1 VEVLKSRS
9 VERLSHVSDP
19 PSSFNLSLAIPG
31 SCLLLLDVSGAISS
45 LSWFRLN
52 AAEPIPRSAV
62 CLNQDGSLEP
72 RDAAMSFLDSSWA
85 SAGSRASTN
94 VTGVL
99 SVDKPDS
106 GRFLE
111 EFESLEDGLCCHDN
125 VPERKRAVALLS
137 GLEALVGVG
146 GRGLEGSLASSTV
159 VSGRFGPFI
168 EYIVIGDGGCDEGRS
183 LREGS
188 LASAEEAYRDEV
200 GNGGFA
206 GCGESFTGESDLA
219 RSITISVF

>member
-1 VEVLKSRS
+1 
-9 VERLSHVSDP
+9 
-19 PSSFNLSLAIPG
+19 
-31 SCLLLLDVSGAISS
+31 
-45 LSWFRLN
+45 
-52 AAEPIPRSAV
+52 
-62 CLNQDGSLEP
+62 
-72 RDAAMSFLDSSWA
+72 M
-85 SAGSRASTN
+85 
-94 VTGVL
+94 TGVL
-99 SVDKPDS
+99 SADKPDS

-125 VPERKRAVALLS
+125 VPERKRAVALIGADLG

-146 GRGLEGSLASSTV
+146 GRGLEGSPASSKV
-159 VSGRFGPFI
+159 VSGRFGPFT
-168 EYIVIGDGGCDEGRS
+168 EYIVIGDDGCGEGRS

-188 LASAEEAYRDEV
+188 LASAEEAYREEV